1 LYKYNQSCDVILE
14 AENAIMMKGQRMD
27 LEGPLKQLCWVEIS
41 AMMEILYISAVQSS
55 SHWPHVAAEHL
66 KWSSGTKQLN
76 TKFL

>member
-1 LYKYNQSCDVILE
+1 
-14 AENAIMMKGQRMD
+14 MMKGQRMD

-66 KWSSGTKQLN
+66 KWSSGTKQPN